1 MGFVVVLLEHF
12 FQIIHIIRHPKDVAV
27 SLYNLHRRTRKFK
40 AGLNTF
46 VRLLTREMSK
56 FRFVSTPPGKNVVG
70 STVFSILSTRGA
82 SLATEGPRQRP
93 SRLLRN
99 SSRGKLL
106 FCHLQETTVVFQDME
121 GVLEGLSRF
130 LGVEVNE
137 QRKADLKD
145 TITMYNTFNAQD
157 MKTPFYDAEADDDFV
172 TAGEVGHWHNHFS
185 GELHLLI
192 NSWIENR
199 LANITLEY
207 PYEV

>member
-1 MGFVVVLLEHF
+1 M
-12 FQIIHIIRHPKDVAV
+12 
-27 SLYNLHRRTRKFK
+27 
-40 AGLNTF
+40 
-46 VRLLTREMSK
+46 
-56 FRFVSTPPGKNVVG
+56 
-70 STVFSILSTRGA
+70 
-82 SLATEGPRQRP
+82 
-93 SRLLRN
+93 
-99 SSRGKLL
+99 
-106 FCHLQETTVVFQDME
+106 FQDME

-130 LGVEVNE
+130 LGVEVTE